1 MEVKSYVKGVTDV
14 CEQIQRILANPEFD
28 ENTCLWQI
36 EDACNS
42 HLSRCYEIIAT
53 VEEWK

>member
-14 CEQIQRILANPEFD
+14 CAQIERILANPEFD

-36 EDACNS
+36 EEAVKT
-42 HLSRCYEIIAT
+42 HRIRCEGL
-53 VEEWK
+53 EGLWSKWS